1 LPRLIFHHPT
11 MRLQRTHARLNTVQ

>member
-1 LPRLIFHHPT
+1 LPHLIRHRAS